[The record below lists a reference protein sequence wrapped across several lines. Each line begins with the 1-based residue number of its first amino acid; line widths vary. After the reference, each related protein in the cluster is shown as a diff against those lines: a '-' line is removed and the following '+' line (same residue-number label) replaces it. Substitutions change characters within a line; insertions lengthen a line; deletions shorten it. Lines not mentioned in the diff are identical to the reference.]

1 MRVLR
6 RSPQALAIL
15 LVLLLMA
22 CGGPTQNAG
31 SEIPSATVPEDQA
44 RASADVEVAITGD
57 WGTGFGAS
65 VTLHN
70 RSTTPLDDW
79 VLEWDFARSIDVIW
93 NARIESRQGLR
104 YRIRPESWNDN
115 IPAGGSLSFGFN
127 GSPGNVSALPVNIN
141 LTGALSPTP
150 TPTPTTTATSTPAPL
165 PSATSTLTPSPAST
179 ATPTPTPSP
188 GGLTLTSQVVNDWG
202 SGMQAAILVR
212 NNTGAPVSNWTASF
226 RLNARVDSV
235 WNARILEHSG
245 DLYRVGPESWNATIA
260 PGGSVEIGFTASPG
274 GRSVTLVSGST
285 PTPTATPSPPPA
297 GSTPVRV
304 AAYFPEWGI
313 YDRNYQVTDVPA
325 AHLDALIYAF
335 VDISPQG
342 ELALFD
348 SYAAAINFPRLRQLK
363 AQHPHLKVMV
373 AVGGYTLSARFP
385 EVARTAA
392 ARQRFAASAVRFC
405 RENGFDGL
413 DVDWEYPGAADREN
427 FTLLLTELRRQLR
440 AEGKLLSA
448 ALAAVPT
455 HVDLPGVAGQLD
467 FINLMTYDYHGGW
480 EPNRTGHNAP
490 LFASDGLS
498 VDATVTGYLSAGV
511 PPGKILL
518 GVPVYGRSW
527 AGATG
532 VGSAA
537 SGVGPGTW
545 EPGMLD
551 YRDILQRLAA
561 QPSTY
566 RRFTDDQARVPYLLT
581 PSGVFITFE
590 DKTSLA
596 GKLDYARSKG
606 LGGVM
611 FWELSADSRQD
622 SISLLQQASRAL
634 R

>member
-1 MRVLR
+1 M
-6 RSPQALAIL
+6 

-22 CGGPTQNAG
+22 CGGPTQNAQ
-31 SEIPSATVPEDQA
+31 SALPATVPDDQA
-44 RASADVEVAITGD
+44 RASADVEVTITGD

-70 RSTTPLDDW
+70 RSTTPLNDW
-79 VLEWDFARSIDVIW
+79 VLEWDFAPAIEVIW
-93 NARIESRQGLR
+93 NARVESRNGLR
-104 YRIRPESWNDN
+104 YRIRPESWNGS

-127 GSPGNVSALPVNIN
+127 GSPGNVSALPGNIS
-141 LTGALSPTP
+141 LTGAGSSTSTPTPTP
-150 TPTPTTTATSTPAPL
+150 TPTPTTTAT
-165 PSATSTLTPSPAST
+165 
-179 ATPTPTPSP
+179 ATPTPTPTPTP

-212 NNTGAPVSNWTASF
+212 NNTGAPVSNWTVSF
-226 RLNARVDSV
+226 RLNARVDSL
-235 WNARILEHSG
+235 WNGRILERTG

-274 GRSVTLVSGST
+274 SRSLALVNGS
-285 PTPTATPSPPPA
+285 TPTATPSPPPA
-297 GSTPVRV
+297 SSNPVRV

-325 AHLDALIYAF
+325 DQLDALIYAF

-348 SYAAAINFPRLRQLK
+348 SSAAALNLPRLRQLK
-363 AQHPHLKVMV
+363 VQHPHLKVMV

-405 RENGFDGL
+405 RDNGLDGL
-413 DVDWEYPGAADREN
+413 DVDWEYPGPTDREN
-427 FTLLLTELRRQLR
+427 FTLLLTELRRQLQ

-455 HVDLPGVAGQLD
+455 HVDLPGVASQLD

-480 EPNRTGHNAP
+480 EPHRTGHNAP
-490 LFASDGLS
+490 LYASDGLS
-498 VDATVTGYLSAGV
+498 VDATVSGYLSAGV

-537 SGVGPGTW
+537 SGVGPDLGARHARLSRHSPA
-545 EPGMLD
+545 PGGPALH
-551 YRDILQRLAA
+551 LPALH
-561 QPSTY
+561 
-566 RRFTDDQARVPYLLT
+566 RRP
-581 PSGVFITFE
+581 G
-590 DKTSLA
+590 
-596 GKLDYARSKG
+596 ARSLHPDP
-606 LGGVM
+606 LGGVHH
-611 FWELSADSRQD
+611 L
-622 SISLLQQASRAL
+622 
-634 R
+634 

>member
-1 MRVLR
+1 MRILR

-22 CGGPTQNAG
+22 CGGPTQNAQ
-31 SEIPSATVPEDQA
+31 SELPSATVPDDRA
-44 RASADVEVAITGD
+44 RASADVEVTMTGD

-70 RSTTPLDDW
+70 RSTTPLNDW
-79 VLEWDFARSIDVIW
+79 VVEWDFAPAIEVIW
-93 NARIESRQGLR
+93 NARIESRNGLR
-104 YRIRPESWNDN
+104 YRIRPESWNGS

-127 GSPGNVSALPVNIN
+127 GSPGNLSALPGNIS
-141 LTGALSPTP
+141 LTGAGSSTSSPP
-150 TPTPTTTATSTPAPL
+150 
-165 PSATSTLTPSPAST
+165 ATSTLTPSPTTTASSSPPPTTTPTST
-179 ATPTPTPSP
+179 ATPSPTPTP

-202 SGMQAAILVR
+202 SGMQAAVLVR
-212 NNTGAPVSNWTASF
+212 NNTGAPVSNWTVSF
-226 RLNARVDSV
+226 RLNARVDSL
-235 WNARILEHSG
+235 WNARVQQQTG
-245 DLYRVGPESWNATIA
+245 DLYRVGPESWNSTIA
-260 PGGSVEIGFTASPG
+260 PGSSVEIGFTAIPG
-274 GRSVTLVSGST
+274 GRSVTLVSGPT

-325 AHLDALIYAF
+325 VHLDALIYAF
-335 VDISPQG
+335 ADISPQG

-392 ARQRFAASAVRFC
+392 ARQKFAASALRFC
-405 RENGFDGL
+405 RDNGFDGL
-413 DVDWEYPGAADREN
+413 DVDWEYPGPADREN
-427 FTLLLTELRRQLR
+427 FTLLLSELRRQLQ

-490 LFASDGLS
+490 LYASDGLS

-527 AGATG
+527 ADATG
-532 VGSAA
+532 VGSSA

-566 RRFTDDQARVPYLLT
+566 RRFTDDQARVPYILT
-581 PSGVFITFE
+581 PSGVFITYE

-596 GKLDYARSKG
+596 GKLDYSRSKG
-606 LGGVM
+606 LAGVM

-622 SISLLQQASRAL
+622 SNSLLHQASRAL

>member
-1 MRVLR
+1 M
-6 RSPQALAIL
+6 I

-44 RASADVEVAITGD
+44 RASADVEVTITGD

-65 VTLHN
+65 ATLHN
-70 RSTTPLDDW
+70 RSTTPLNDW
-79 VLEWDFARSIDVIW
+79 VLEWDFAPAIDVIW
-93 NARIESRQGLR
+93 NARVESRNGLR
-104 YRIRPESWNDN
+104 YRIRPESWNSS
-115 IPAGGSLSFGFN
+115 IPAGGSVSFGFN
-127 GSPGNVSALPVNIN
+127 GSPGNVSTLPDNVR
-141 LTGALSPTP
+141 LTGAGSPTSTPTPTATATATASPTSTPTATSSPSQTPTP
-150 TPTPTTTATSTPAPL
+150 TPTPTTTS
-165 PSATSTLTPSPAST
+165 S
-179 ATPTPTPSP
+179 PTPTP

-202 SGMQAAILVR
+202 SGMQAAILAR
-212 NNTGAPVSNWTASF
+212 NIGSAPVSNWSVSF
-226 RLNARVDSV
+226 RLDARVDSL
-235 WNARILEHSG
+235 WNGRILERTG
-245 DLYRVGPESWNATIA
+245 DLYRVGPEGWNATIA

-274 GRSVTLVSGST
+274 GRSLTLVNGSTPTPT
-285 PTPTATPSPPPA
+285 PTPTATPPPT

-313 YDRNYQVTDVPA
+313 YDRNFEVSDVPA
-325 AHLDALIYAF
+325 AQLDALIYAF

-348 SYAAAINFPRLRQLK
+348 SYAASINFPRLRSLK
-363 AQHPHLKVMV
+363 EQHPHLKIMV

-385 EVARTAA
+385 EVARTTA
-392 ARQRFAASAVRFC
+392 ARQKFAASAVRFC
-405 RENGFDGL
+405 RDNGFDGL
-413 DVDWEYPGAADREN
+413 DVDWEYPGAADRDN
-427 FTLLLTELRRQLR
+427 FTLLLTELRRQLQ

-455 HVDLPGVAGQLD
+455 HVDLPGASAQLD

-480 EPNRTGHNAP
+480 EPYRTGHNAP

-498 VDATVTGYLSAGV
+498 VDATVSNYLSAGV
-511 PPGKILL
+511 TPAKILL
-518 GVPVYGRSW
+518 GVPIYGRSW

-532 VGSAA
+532 VGSVA

-551 YRDILQRLAA
+551 YRDILQRLAS

-566 RRFTDDQARVPYLLT
+566 RRFWDDQARVPSILT
-581 PSGVFITFE
+581 PSGVFISYE
-590 DKTSLA
+590 DSTSLA
-596 GKLDYARSKG
+596 GKLDYARFRG

-622 SISLLQQASRAL
+622 SHSLVRQASRAL